1 MYAKTNIGGLYKD
14 LSTNAVINTND
25 EDYYKILAERKK
37 RKEISNIN
45 EEVTNLKQEIT
56 EIKKL
61 LLVLINGNK

>member
-1 MYAKTNIGGLYKD
+1 MYAKTNIGGFYKD
-14 LSTNAVINTND
+14 LNTNAVINTND

-45 EEVTNLKQEIT
+45 EEVSSLKKEMSEIND
-56 EIKKL
+56 L